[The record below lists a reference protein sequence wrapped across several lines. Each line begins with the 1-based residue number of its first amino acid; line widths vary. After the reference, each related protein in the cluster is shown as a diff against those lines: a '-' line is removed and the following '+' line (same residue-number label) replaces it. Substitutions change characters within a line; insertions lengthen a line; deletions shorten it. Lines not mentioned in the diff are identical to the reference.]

1 MLLNLWI
8 DPPKP
13 CAVKRYALW
22 SWAKLHFMIKFSRHS
37 LGRLL
42 LPVLLQVAAGPAF
55 ALNML
60 FEQVQPLEAGR
71 TSAFN
76 NLVAIAQDPQGF
88 IWLAGPEN
96 LLRYDGVEFKS
107 YKASPTDPGN
117 RCGQFVHSLLV
128 DFKGELWVGSESGF
142 CHYKRDLDS
151 FEPVTVTELGLNNT
165 VYALA
170 EDPQGNIYLADSGRL
185 VVLDAQRKQA
195 RQVRLP
201 PVSMSNSGTS
211 VRSLLVDRDNRL
223 WVGTSD
229 AGLLMIDLGKGLDVA
244 NLQVIQHRPDDP
256 SSIAGTRVESLRD
269 NGRGQLWVGYYQ
281 AGVDLLDIA
290 SLKVIRHWSD
300 LGGEG
305 SNSVWQILRD
315 SHNNVWFTTD
325 GAGLMRYD
333 PASDSF
339 EHQRHQEANPNSL
352 VSDKT
357 VGVFED
363 AEKNLW
369 VTGFPR
375 GINLHSVTNTQVRN
389 FQQTSAGQAQ
399 LNHNG
404 VLSFLETPDDGI
416 WVGTEMGVNRFDPAT
431 GRFDNLSDPARSP
444 ALPLKP
450 ITCMA
455 IDATGYYWIG
465 TWGDGVY
472 RLDRRT
478 GQLRHFSADGETGS
492 IRSNI
497 VWDILPNPDGSLWFA
512 TQGSGL
518 NRYDP
523 LSKTFSAIMPTGD
536 GDGLKS
542 ADLYQL
548 LYDRQDRLWI
558 AGTNG
563 LDRMDSNGHF
573 SHFGPEKASA
583 IQPIP
588 SIMIRSL
595 MEDASGRIWIGT
607 MDRGAFLWQADNQRL
622 IGIGAA
628 QGLPNQSV
636 TAINQDQAGNIW
648 LSTHEGLAKV
658 DPRSLK
664 LDIFNSSQGIAAVT
678 INRGASYIARDG
690 SFYLGGI
697 EGMSL
702 FRPERLQHG
711 AANFPVLLTG
721 LKLGNRTVNVQDK
734 DSPLERNI
742 SLSRELH
749 LNHTHS
755 MVAFEFAALSYHQ
768 ARFNQYAY
776 MLERFD
782 KQWNEIGNNSSATY
796 TNIPPGRYLFRV
808 KAANS
813 EGQWSSKEASLVV
826 VVSPPPW
833 KTLWAYLFYGV
844 CALGLVQLIYRRQ
857 RELAALEKEKQLN
870 AALLRINNIKDAFL
884 ANTTHELRTPVS
896 GIVGL
901 ATALEEELKLP
912 PGETRRKLE
921 LIISSG
927 QRLSHLISDI
937 LDYTKMA
944 DSRIEL
950 FKSWVDVHPLVE
962 KVFSIARPLAANKEM
977 VLINSTRPG
986 ERLWADANRLEQVL
1000 LNLVSNGIKYSDGG
1014 FINVMSEETADQL
1027 RLTVQDSGIGIA
1039 QEDLAKLFVP
1049 FSQLEA
1055 SANRRAGGT
1064 GLGLAVSRHLVEQ
1077 HGGVIDVKSEV
1088 GKGSQFILTLP
1099 KIAPRQDE
1107 QASPAAAIV
1116 PTKAPALAGR
1126 NLLYADD
1133 DTINCMILRRQL
1145 APTGANLLEATNG
1158 QQAYELL
1165 DSQSWVDLVIL
1176 DVQMP
1181 HMSGFEVCRRMRAS
1195 PRWQSTPVI
1204 FLTANITDA
1213 DKLEAQ
1219 GLGPAIIVLKPMTK
1233 ERLWQQLAQLLKLE
1247 SAEAPVAPGSS
1258 YL

>member
-1 MLLNLWI
+1 
-8 DPPKP
+8 
-13 CAVKRYALW
+13 
-22 SWAKLHFMIKFSRHS
+22 MITFSRHS
-37 LGRLL
+37 FGGWLL
-42 LPVLLQVAAGPAF
+42 LVLLQVVASSAF
-55 ALNML
+55 ALNMM
-60 FEQVQPLEAGR
+60 FEHVQPAEAGR
-71 TSAFN
+71 NSAFN
-76 NLVAIAQDPQGF
+76 NLVAITQDPQGF

-96 LLRYDGVEFKS
+96 LVRYDGVEFKS
-107 YKASPTDPGN
+107 YDASPTDPSN
-117 RCGQFVHSLLV
+117 RCGQFIHSLLV
-128 DFKGELWVGSESGF
+128 DAKGELWVGSESGF
-142 CHYKRDLDS
+142 CHYRRELDS
-151 FEPVTVTELGLNNT
+151 FEPVTITELGANNT

-170 EDPQGNIYLADSGRL
+170 EDTKGNLYIADNGRL
-185 VVLDAQRKQA
+185 VILDAQRKRASQL
-195 RQVRLP
+195 RLP
-201 PVSMSNSGTS
+201 PSLSSNSGTS
-211 VRSLLVDRDNRL
+211 LRALLVDSSNRL
-223 WVGTSD
+223 WMGTSD
-229 AGLLMIDLGKGLDVA
+229 AGLLMIDLDKGLDA
-244 NLQVIQHRPDDP
+244 PNLQILQHKAEDA
-256 SSIAGTRVESLRD
+256 SSIAGTRVESLRE

-290 SLKVIRHWSD
+290 SLKVVRHWGD
-300 LGGEG
+300 LGTNG
-305 SNSVWQILRD
+305 SNSVWQIMRD
-315 SHNNVWFTTD
+315 SRNNFWFTTD

-333 PASDSF
+333 PVSESF

-352 VSDKT
+352 ASDKT
-357 VGVFED
+357 VGIFED
-363 AEKNLW
+363 AQKNLW
-369 VTGFPR
+369 ITAFPR
-375 GINLHSVTNTQVRN
+375 GIHLYTSTNSQVRN
-389 FQQTSAGQAQ
+389 FQQASPGQPLQ

-404 VLSFLETPDDGI
+404 VLSFMETPDQNI
-416 WVGTEMGVNRFDPAT
+416 WVGTEMGINRYDPAT
-431 GRFDNLSDPARSP
+431 GRFENLSDPAGP
-444 ALPLKP
+444 LHLPLKP

-455 IDATGYYWIG
+455 IDEAGNYWIG

-472 RLDRRT
+472 RLNRGT
-478 GQLRHFSADGETGS
+478 GQLQHFSADGEQGS
-492 IRSNI
+492 IHSNI
-497 VWDILPNPDGSLWFA
+497 IWDILPNPDGSLWFA
-512 TQGSGL
+512 TQGGGL

-523 LSKTFSAIMPTGD
+523 LSKTFTATMPLND
-536 GDGLKS
+536 GSGLS
-542 ADLYQL
+542 GADLYQL
-548 LYDRQDRLWI
+548 TYDRQGRLWI

-563 LDRMDSNGHF
+563 LDRLDTKGKYT
-573 SHFGPEKASA
+573 HFGLNKADA
-583 IQPIP
+583 PQPLP
-588 SIMIRSL
+588 SLMIRSL
-595 MEDASGRIWIGT
+595 FEDSNGRVWIGT
-607 MDRGAFLWQADNQRL
+607 LDRGAFIWQGDNQRL

-636 TAINQDQAGNIW
+636 TAINQDQMGNIW

-658 DPRSLK
+658 EPRSLK
-664 LDIFNSSQGIAAVT
+664 LETFNSSQGIAATTV
-678 INRGASYIARDG
+678 NRGASYIARDG

-697 EGMSL
+697 EGMSI
-702 FRPERLQHG
+702 FKPEQLQHG
-711 AANFPVLLTG
+711 VADFPVLLTR
-721 LKLGNRTVNVQDK
+721 LKLSNRPVTVQDR

-755 MVAFEFAALSYHQ
+755 MVAFEFAGLSYHQ

-776 MLERFD
+776 MLEHFD
-782 KQWNEIGNNSSATY
+782 KQWNEIGSNTSATY

-813 EGQWSSKEASLVV
+813 EGQWSGKEASLVV

-833 KTLWAYLFYGV
+833 KTLWAYLFYAA
-844 CALGLVQLIYRRQ
+844 CALGLVHLIYRRQ

-870 AALLRINNIKDAFL
+870 TALLRINNIKDAFL

-950 FKSWVDVHPLVE
+950 FKSWVEIYPLVE

-977 VLINSTRPG
+977 ALINNTSPD

-1000 LNLVSNGIKYSDGG
+1000 INLVSNGIKYSDGG
-1014 FINVMSEETADQL
+1014 FIKVISERDAEQL
-1027 RLTVQDSGIGIA
+1027 NLTVQDSGIGIA
-1039 QEDLAKLFVP
+1039 QEDLAKLFLP

-1064 GLGLAVSRHLVEQ
+1064 GLGLAVSRHLIEQ
-1077 HGGVIDVKSEV
+1077 HGGEIQVKSV
-1088 GKGSQFILTLP
+1088 LGQGSQFTISLPILLP
-1099 KIAPRQDE
+1099 DRQEQQAPT
-1107 QASPAAAIV
+1107 AAPL
-1116 PTKAPALAGR
+1116 PTSAPFLTGR

-1145 APTGANLLEATNG
+1145 AATGANLLEATNG

-1165 DSQSWVDLVIL
+1165 ESQSWVDLVIL

-1181 HMSGFEVCRRMRAS
+1181 HLSGFDVCRKMRAS

-1204 FLTANITDA
+1204 FLTANVTDA

-1219 GLGPAIIVLKPMTK
+1219 ALAPAIIVLKPMAK
-1233 ERLWQQLAQLLKLE
+1233 ERLWQQLMQLLKLE
-1247 SAEAPVAPGSS
+1247 PEQAPIAPESR

>member
-1 MLLNLWI
+1 M
-8 DPPKP
+8 
-13 CAVKRYALW
+13 
-22 SWAKLHFMIKFSRHS
+22 
-37 LGRLL
+37 
-42 LPVLLQVAAGPAF
+42 LLQVMLLQVVASSAF
-55 ALNML
+55 ALNMM
-60 FEQVQPLEAGR
+60 FEHVQPADAGR
-71 TSAFN
+71 TSSFN
-76 NLVAIAQDPQGF
+76 NLVAITQDPQGF

-96 LLRYDGVEFKS
+96 LLRYDGVQFKS
-107 YKASPTDPGN
+107 YGASPTDPSN
-117 RCGQFVHSLLV
+117 RCGQFIHSLLV
-128 DFKGELWVGSESGF
+128 DTKGELWVGSESGF
-142 CHYKRDLDS
+142 CHYRRELDS
-151 FEPVTVTELGLNNT
+151 FEPVTIAELGANNT

-170 EDPQGNIYLADSGRL
+170 EDAKGNLYLADNGRL
-185 VVLDAQRKQA
+185 VMVDAQRKHASQL
-195 RQVRLP
+195 RLP
-201 PVSMSNSGTS
+201 PGLLSNSGTS
-211 VRSLLVDRDNRL
+211 LRSLLIDSSNRL
-223 WVGTSD
+223 WMGTSD
-229 AGLLMIDLGKGLDVA
+229 AGLLMVDLDKGLEA
-244 NLQVIQHRPDDP
+244 PNLQILQHKADDAG
-256 SSIAGTRVESLRD
+256 SIAGTRVESLRE

-290 SLKVIRHWSD
+290 SLKVIRHWGD
-300 LGGEG
+300 LGSNG
-305 SNSVWQILRD
+305 SNSVWQIMRD
-315 SHNNVWFTTD
+315 SRNNFWFTTD

-333 PASDSF
+333 PASESF

-352 VSDKT
+352 ASDKT
-357 VGVFED
+357 VGIFED
-363 AEKNLW
+363 AQKNLW

-375 GINLHSVTNTQVRN
+375 GIHLYSSTSSQVRN
-389 FQQTSAGQAQ
+389 FQQASPGQPPQ

-404 VLSFLETPDDGI
+404 VLSFMETPEGEI
-416 WVGTEMGVNRFDPAT
+416 WVGTEMGVNRYHPAT
-431 GRFDNLSDPARSP
+431 GRFDNLSDPAGSLR
-444 ALPLKP
+444 LPLKP
-450 ITCMA
+450 ITCMT
-455 IDATGYYWIG
+455 IDEAGNYWIG

-472 RLDRRT
+472 RLNRREA
-478 GQLRHFSADGETGS
+478 QLQHFSADGEQGS
-492 IRSNI
+492 ILSNI

-512 TQGSGL
+512 TQGGGL

-523 LSKTFSAIMPTGD
+523 LSRTFSATMPRSD
-536 GDGLKS
+536 GSGLS
-542 ADLYQL
+542 STDLYQL
-548 LYDRQDRLWI
+548 RYDRQGRLWI

-563 LDRMDSNGHF
+563 LDRLDAKGLNANGKF
-573 SHFGPEKASA
+573 THFGLNNADAP
-583 IQPIP
+583 QPLP
-588 SIMIRSL
+588 SFMIRSL
-595 MEDASGRIWIGT
+595 FEDSNGRLWIGT
-607 MDRGAFLWQADNQRL
+607 LDRGAFIWQSDSQRL
-622 IGIGAA
+622 IGIGSA

-648 LSTHEGLAKV
+648 LSTHEGVAKV

-664 LDIFNSSQGIAAVT
+664 LEIFNSSQGIAAST

-697 EGMSL
+697 EGMSV
-702 FRPERLQHG
+702 FKPEQLQHG
-711 AANFPVLLTG
+711 AADFPVLLTS
-721 LKLGNRTVNVQDK
+721 LKLGNRPVAVQDK
-734 DSPLERNI
+734 NSPLERNI

-755 MVAFEFAALSYHQ
+755 MVAFEFAGLSYHQ
-768 ARFNQYAY
+768 ARLNQYAY
-776 MLERFD
+776 MLEGFD
-782 KQWNEIGNNSSATY
+782 KQWNEIGSNTNATY
-796 TNIPPGRYLFRV
+796 TNIPPGRYVFRV

-813 EGQWSSKEASLVV
+813 EGQWSGKTASLAVI
-826 VVSPPPW
+826 VSPPPW
-833 KTLWAYLFYGV
+833 ETLWAYLFYAA
-844 CALGLVQLIYRRQ
+844 CALGVVHLIYRRQ

-901 ATALEEELKLP
+901 ATALEEELQLP

-944 DSRIEL
+944 ESRIEL
-950 FKSWVDVHPLVE
+950 FNSWVEVHPLVE

-977 VLINSTRPG
+977 VLINNTHPD

-1014 FINVMSEETADQL
+1014 FIKVTSDASVEQL
-1027 RLTVQDSGIGIA
+1027 SLTVQDSGIGIA
-1039 QEDLAKLFVP
+1039 QEDLVKLFMP

-1077 HGGVIDVKSEV
+1077 HGGEIQVKSVV
-1088 GKGSQFILTLP
+1088 GQGSQFTITLP
-1099 KIAPRQDE
+1099 KVMPDPHE
-1107 QASPAAAIV
+1107 QEAPAAAPL
-1116 PTKAPALAGR
+1116 PTSAPLLAGR

-1145 APTGANLLEATNG
+1145 ATTGANLLEATNG

-1165 DSQSWVDLVIL
+1165 ESQSWVDLVIL

-1181 HMSGFEVCRRMRAS
+1181 HLSGFEVCRKMRAS

-1213 DKLEAQ
+1213 DKLEAHS
-1219 GLGPAIIVLKPMTK
+1219 LAPAIIVLKPMPK
-1233 ERLWQQLAQLLKLE
+1233 ERLWQQLTQLLKLE
-1247 SAEAPVAPGSS
+1247 PEAAPVAPDSK